1 MSTPEREGFAGP
13 PPRPA
18 RGKALVG
25 VALKAIVSTGLIAY
39 ILHAQ
44 VDNVDEIW
52 RAISGADPWLLTAA
66 FLLHIFGYL
75 LCSWRWQ
82 ILLRAQG
89 FVVPLLELIR
99 AYTIGIFFN
108 SFLPGVMSGDFMRAL
123 DISDRV
129 ASYTQSLLILFVER
143 LTGLIAL
150 LILALVALP
159 LMGWDI
165 VEETGVLWIL
175 VAVGAGVLVISLTFL
190 SAPFR
195 RFATWLSGMGPLR
208 RLQGIVAKVTR
219 TSAVFSDRM
228 GPVYGCVVISVIFQA
243 NVVLHFYLIA
253 EALDFGVPV
262 IFYFALIP
270 VSLFIMMVP
279 ISINGIGVREQAFI
293 VLFGT
298 FGVPA
303 SSAISLA
310 WIALA
315 FVLVQAVAGGVVF
328 ALRRKVAKP
337 DAYKQG
343 A

>member
-1 MSTPEREGFAGP
+1 MTDMGAPDREEFAGSAA
-13 PPRPA
+13 RPA
-18 RGKALVG
+18 RGKALIG
-25 VALKAIVSTGLIAY
+25 FAIKAIVSTGLIAY
-39 ILHAQ
+39 ILNAQ

-52 RAISGADPWLLTAA
+52 QAISAADPWLLTAA

-82 ILLRAQG
+82 ILLAAQG
-89 FVVPLLELIR
+89 FTVALIELIR

-129 ASYTQSLLILFVER
+129 PSYTQSLLILFVER

-150 LILALVALP
+150 LILALIALP
-159 LMGWDI
+159 LMGWDM
-165 VEETGVLWIL
+165 VEETGILWIL
-175 VAVGAGVLVISLTFL
+175 VAVTVGVMGLSLTFL
-190 SAPFR
+190 SRPFR
-195 RFATWLSGMGPLR
+195 GLANHLSGIGPLR
-208 RLQGIVAKVTR
+208 RLQGIIGKITE

-228 GPVYGCVVISVIFQA
+228 GPVYGCVAISVLFQA

-315 FVLVQAVAGGVVF
+315 FVLVQAVAGGIVF
-328 ALRRKVAKP
+328 ALRRKTAP
-337 DAYKQG
+337 A
-343 A
+343 

>member
-1 MSTPEREGFAGP
+1 MSVPDREGFAP
-13 PPRPA
+13 PAAKPA
-18 RGKALVG
+18 QGKALMG
-25 VALKAIVSTGLIAY
+25 VALKVIVSTGLIAY

-52 RAISGADPWLLTAA
+52 QAISAADPWLLIAA

-82 ILLRAQG
+82 ILLQAQG
-89 FVVPLLELIR
+89 FVVSLLELIR

-129 ASYTQSLLILFVER
+129 PSYTQSLLILFVER

-150 LILALVALP
+150 LVLALIALP
-159 LMGWDI
+159 LIGWGF
-165 VEETGVLWIL
+165 VEETGILWIL
-175 VAVGAGVLVISLTFL
+175 AAVGTGVLVISLTFL
-190 SAPFR
+190 SAAFR
-195 RFATWLSGMGPLR
+195 RLAAKVSEIGPLH
-208 RLQGIVAKVTR
+208 RLRGIIAKITE
-219 TSAVFSDRM
+219 TSAVFSGRM
-228 GPVYGCVVISVIFQA
+228 APVYGCVAISVVFQA

-253 EALDFGVPV
+253 EALDFGVPMV
-262 IFYFALIP
+262 FYFALIP

-293 VLFGT
+293 VLFGS

-315 FVLVQAVAGGVVF
+315 FLLMHAVAGGVVF
-328 ALRRKVAKP
+328 ALRRKA
-337 DAYKQG
+337 AT